1 MVHPGYRKRTIFLL
15 VALLVVRFWFGQ
27 TFELSGQE
35 AYLWLQGHG
44 SNLSPA
50 YWERGPFVPFLIR
63 IGTAFFGDTELGVR
77 WPAAVICCL
86 SGFILFYLARHWFN
100 PRTAFWTVVLFV
112 VIPMYAWK
120 LSFMT
125 EATASIG
132 LMAVALLAF
141 SLAIETD
148 KGGWWLLG
156 GAACGLALLVA
167 LPNAWWIFGLV
178 LYFLVSPE
186 RRARVHETWLWGTI
200 LFSSVFV
207 APLVWWW
214 RGPQVADVAHNRL
227 LSAWPLSH
235 GFSLHHGFAFVW
247 LEIFYLCPL
256 FFLVLVVVMQ
266 RLGGQL
272 WEDPRYALLVCLA
285 VPGLVWQNFAAFFH
299 EGRFDL
305 VPALFL
311 PLILLAGCSMARLTS
326 ENRMAQWISCVVLA
340 VAALQSLD
348 GLNPFYFAP
357 KLDGHGY
364 AIRRTQSGESVTG
377 FNAEKRQI
385 SWRNLADAV
394 QSLQRDQGVGA
405 TLIITDSPETASAL
419 SFYLPH
425 NPFVY
430 VASKEKVISHFD
442 FWPGYAQSAS
452 PNDSALFIGHSTNP
466 DLPADPPSPDI
477 FKNFV
482 TVTPIDDPPLPGFD
496 KSWDI
501 WNCQNFI
508 GSGSQSAGE
517 VQTDPMHESDAL
529 PK

>member
-1 MVHPGYRKRTIFLL
+1 MMHPGYRKRTTFLL
-15 VALLVVRFWFGQ
+15 VALLLVRFWFGQ

-44 SNLSPA
+44 TNISPA
-50 YWERGPFVPFLIR
+50 YWERGPFVPVLIR

-77 WPAAVICCL
+77 WPAAVICCTT
-86 SGFILFYLARHWFN
+86 GFILFYLARRWYN
-100 PRTAFWTVVLFV
+100 ARAAFWTVVLFI

-125 EATASIG
+125 EAAASVG
-132 LMAVALLAF
+132 LMALALFAF
-141 SLAIETD
+141 SHAIEKD
-148 KGGWWLLG
+148 QGRWWLLG
-156 GAACGLALLVA
+156 GVACGLGLLISLA
-167 LPNAWWIFGLV
+167 NAWWVVGFV
-178 LYFLVSPE
+178 LYFAVAPD
-186 RRARVHETWLWGTI
+186 RRPRLREGWLWGSI
-200 LFSSVFV
+200 VLAALFL

-214 RGPQVADVAHNRL
+214 RGPQVADVARTRILN
-227 LSAWPLSH
+227 AWPLSH
-235 GFSLHHGFAFVW
+235 GFSLNQGFHFLG

-256 FFLVLVVVMQ
+256 FFILLAVILEQ
-266 RLGGQL
+266 LGRKL
-272 WEDPRYALLVCLA
+272 WEDSHFALLICLA
-285 VPGLVWQNFAAFFH
+285 LPGLVWENFSAFFR

-311 PLILLAGCSMARLTS
+311 PLVLLAGCYMAHVTTVNKKS
-326 ENRMAQWISCVVLA
+326 QWIAILVLA
-340 VAALQSLD
+340 CAAAQSFI

-357 KLDGHGY
+357 RQDGHGY
-364 AIRRTQSGESVTG
+364 ELRRTQSGENVAG
-377 FNAEKRQI
+377 FYAKRQI

-394 QSLQRDQGVGA
+394 QSLQRDLGA
-405 TLIITDSPETASAL
+405 TLLIADTPETASAL

-430 VASKEKVISHFD
+430 VESKPDHITHFD

-452 PNDSALFIGHSTNP
+452 PNDSALFISHSTSP
-466 DLPADPPSPDI
+466 DHPADGPSADI
-477 FKNFV
+477 IKDFAS
-482 TVTPIDDPPLPGFD
+482 VTPVDDPQLPGFD

-508 GSGSQSAGE
+508 GTGGQTAGD
-517 VQTDPMHESDAL
+517 VQTNPMHESDAL

>member
-50 YWERGPFVPFLIR
+50 YWERGPFVPLLIR

-77 WPAAVICCL
+77 WLAAVICCMT
-86 SGFILFYLARHWFN
+86 GFILFYLARHWFN
-100 PRTAFWTVVLFV
+100 ARAAFWTVVLFV

-125 EATASIG
+125 EASVSIG
-132 LMAVALLAF
+132 LMAVALFAF
-141 SLAIETD
+141 SLAIEYD
-148 KGGWWLLG
+148 RGWWWLLG
-156 GAACGLALLVA
+156 GAACGMALLVA
-167 LPNAWWIFGLV
+167 LANGWWIAGLV
-178 LYFLVSPE
+178 LYFLVDPA
-186 RRARVHETWLWGTI
+186 RRGRLREVRLWASVVFAI
-200 LFSSVFV
+200 LFL

-214 RGPQVADVAHNRL
+214 RGPQVSDVLHTRL
-227 LSAWPLSH
+227 VSSWPLSH
-235 GFSLHHGFAFVW
+235 GFSFNQGCRFIW

-256 FFLVLVVVMQ
+256 FFIMLAVVFT
-266 RLGGQL
+266 RLGRQM
-272 WEDPRYALLVCLA
+272 WEDPRYSLLVCLA
-285 VPGLVWQNFAAFFH
+285 VPGLLWQNFAAFFQ
-299 EGRFDL
+299 EGHFEM

-311 PLILLAGCSMARLTS
+311 PLILLAGCYTTRVTTID
-326 ENRMAQWISCVVLA
+326 RVAQWVSLSVLA
-340 VAALQSLD
+340 VAALQSLA

-364 AIRRTQSGESVTG
+364 QIRRTQSGENVTG
-377 FNAEKRQI
+377 FYSDKRQI

-405 TLIITDSPETASAL
+405 TLIISDSPETASAL

-430 VASKEKVISHFD
+430 VASNEKMITHFD

-452 PNDSALFIGHSTNP
+452 PNDSALYICRSTDPNR
-466 DLPADPPSPDI
+466 PADNPPPDVY
-477 FKNFV
+477 KNFASV
-482 TVTPIDDPPLPGFD
+482 EQIEDPPLPDFY

-508 GSGSQSAGE
+508 GTGGQTPGD
-517 VQTDPMHESDAL
+517 VQTNPMHESDAL